1 MFPPKFHTL
10 TEFSFTFLTVSR
22 KEVRIYLVYIQETA
36 IEALFLKSYI
46 SNTDESQFK
55 KLRVKKESRFKK
67 DFLMPN
73 VRFKNFFPKTIK
85 FFEQSEG
92 KSLIFDT

>member
-1 MFPPKFHTL
+1 M
-10 TEFSFTFLTVSR
+10 
-22 KEVRIYLVYIQETA
+22 VYIQETA

-46 SNTDESQFK
+46 SNTDKSQFK

-73 VRFKNFFPKTIK
+73 VRFKKDFFPKSGKNRDFLAILEQFLG
-85 FFEQSEG
+85 FFQ
-92 KSLIFDT
+92 LLA